1 MRKKYTYDESGR
13 YNGASPSNREGRW
26 DKNDWNT
33 PTMYEVTRS
42 YEAKPKITLYHPRS
56 MGDMPHFAEQMR
68 GSYAILLNLEYLPLD
83 LARRVLDTTS
93 GIAYGMDYR
102 IVQVSSRSYLIFPQQ
117 VELICA

>member
-1 MRKKYTYDESGR
+1 ME
-13 YNGASPSNREGRW
+13 
-26 DKNDWNT
+26 
-33 PTMYEVTRS
+33 
-42 YEAKPKITLYHPRS
+42 
-56 MGDMPHFAEQMR
+56 DMPYFAEQMR
-68 GSYAILLNLEYLPLD
+68 GSYAILLNLEHLPLD

>member
-1 MRKKYTYDESGR
+1 
-13 YNGASPSNREGRW
+13 
-26 DKNDWNT
+26 
-33 PTMYEVTRS
+33 
-42 YEAKPKITLYHPRS
+42 
-56 MGDMPHFAEQMR
+56 MGDMPYFAEQMR
-68 GSYAILLNLEYLPLD
+68 GSYVILLNLEHLSQD